1 MESGLVHA
9 GHAGAVVLTREP
21 LDVDLEGDGPN
32 RRAEVKQTHL
42 FRSEREKEE
51 EEEKKRV

>member
-1 MESGLVHA
+1 MESGLVHG

-32 RRAEVKQTHL
+32 RRAKVKQTHL
-42 FRSEREKEE
+42 FHNEQEE
-51 EEEKKRV
+51 EEERKKEV